1 MIEKKK
7 LTPLVL
13 AGIFITMLGLSY
25 ASVPLYEIFCRVTG
39 FGGTTQV
46 ANNAP
51 KIVLDKVVSVR
62 FDTNVNNLPWDFKAK
77 SNVMDVKVG
86 QVNKI
91 EFEVVNYSDEPTAG
105 VASFNVSPSSFVK
118 YFSKLG
124 CFCFEKQELKAG
136 EKATY
141 VMTFYLDPEM
151 VNDSNV
157 KNLQD
162 VTMSY
167 TFFSTEYYK
176 QS

>member
-13 AGIFITMLGLSY
+13 AGIFVLMLGLSY

-77 SNVMDVKVG
+77 KNVMDFKVG

-91 EFEVVNYSDEPTAG
+91 EFEVLNYSDEPTA
-105 VASFNVSPSSFVK
+105 
-118 YFSKLG
+118 
-124 CFCFEKQELKAG
+124 ELQVLMCHLQVL
-136 EKATY
+136 ENIT
-141 VMTFYLDPEM
+141 
-151 VNDSNV
+151 VN
-157 KNLQD
+157 
-162 VTMSY
+162 
-167 TFFSTEYYK
+167 
-176 QS
+176 

>member
-13 AGIFITMLGLSY
+13 AGIFVLMLGLSY

-77 SNVMDVKVG
+77 KNVMDVKVG

-91 EFEVVNYSDEPTAG
+91 EFEVLNYSDEPTAG
-105 VASFNVSPSSFVK
+105 VASFNVSPSSFGK
-118 YFSKLG
+118 YCSKLG

-151 VNDSNV
+151 VNDATV
-157 KNLQD
+157 KNLED

-167 TFFSTEYYK
+167 TFFSTDYYK